1 MVNKNSIIFDENL
14 YPIAWRFNSD
24 DCSLSDKEKKE
35 IFFIM
40 NEESKKLWDLLFPF
54 NNLMDIGRD
63 FFFLKEK
70 KELDF
75 DDENE
80 ALSFFE
86 EKLKGVSYLIFFWG
100 RCNCAIVP
108 PYIFLKSWS
117 DFFYPSDENC
127 IAYLVN
133 KSEVIFSYEETFFYG
148 SIVND

>member
-1 MVNKNSIIFDENL
+1 MS
-14 YPIAWRFNSD
+14 
-24 DCSLSDKEKKE
+24 
-35 IFFIM
+35 
-40 NEESKKLWDLLFPF
+40 EESKKLWDSLFPF

-63 FFFLKEK
+63 SFFLKEK

-108 PYIFLKSWS
+108 SYIFKIM
-117 DFFYPSDENC
+117 E
-127 IAYLVN
+127 
-133 KSEVIFSYEETFFYG
+133 
-148 SIVND
+148 